1 MRKIIKDKSG
11 SVTVTDMLICTV
23 IILSIAFT
31 ALYMLTIFPQQYTL
45 HTQAQA
51 IAKAA
56 EVTGGIGPEVDAVRS
71 GLEKT
76 SPIDRLEWK
85 ASKWL
90 DSTRMQLH
98 TPFTVTAYK
107 VVEIKIF
114 KPAFGESYPI
124 KIELKAAASGL
135 TEVYYKP

>member
-1 MRKIIKDKSG
+1 MKYIKDERG
-11 SVTVTDMLICTV
+11 SVTVADMLVCTV

-51 IAKAA
+51 LAKAA
-56 EVTGGIGPEVDAVRS
+56 EVTGGTGPEVDAVRAD
-71 GLEKT
+71 LEKT
-76 SPIDRLEWK
+76 SPIDRVEWK
-85 ASKWL
+85 ASNWL
-90 DSTRMQLH
+90 DATRMKLH

-107 VVEIKIF
+107 VVEIRMF

-124 KIELKAAASGL
+124 KIELKATASGL